1 MIIAIL
7 AIKAH
12 FDKVNFHSDLFVI
25 KLNMNKKKE
34 ITAKVTPPTQVDE
47 PTPVEIR
54 IDITSELIHLLFLL
68 IEKMK

>member
-1 MIIAIL
+1 
-7 AIKAH
+7 
-12 FDKVNFHSDLFVI
+12 
-25 KLNMNKKKE
+25 MNKKKE